1 MLTIN
6 LKLRRNLCKLKQKD
20 VAKNLGITY
29 QQYQKYEYGYIT
41 PGLERFLK
49 ICKILNVEIQK
60 INEALLIDYF
70 ITRQE
75 DREKIIKEIYTQLH

>member
-1 MLTIN
+1 M
-6 LKLRRNLCKLKQKD
+6 
-20 VAKNLGITY
+20 AENLGITY

-49 ICKILNVEIQK
+49 ICKILNVELQK

-70 ITRQE
+70 ITKQE
-75 DREKIIKEIYTQLH
+75 DREKILKDTYTPLR